1 MMSTVVIYFPVLT
14 NRGMKPYL
22 CFLPISIFT
31 SSLPGL
37 NKASSIKS
45 GLLVIPGGW
54 GGHRCTDGQMG
65 ETAEEKRQM
74 KRQQMFR
81 DNIEEPVSCTTLR
94 LRKLQC

>member
-1 MMSTVVIYFPVLT
+1 MMSTVLIYFPVLT

-54 GGHRCTDGQMG
+54 GGHRWTDGKDSRG
-65 ETAEEKRQM
+65 KRHI
-74 KRQQMFR
+74 KRWQMFR
-81 DNIEEPVSCTTLR
+81 DNIEEPVSCVSLR